1 MQYKNKGYLYATIA
15 SVCYGLNPLFA
26 LPLYS
31 EGLTTFSVLFYRY
44 SLALIGLALLMK
56 LRHEKFGISGKEF
69 WLTTLMALL
78 FAASS
83 YTLFLS
89 FRYID
94 AGIASTILFTYPIF
108 VAVIQRLF
116 FKERIGWIIVLSI
129 ALAFIGV
136 ALLYRGEGGA
146 TLDIWGVVLV
156 IISAITDAF
165 YLIGVNRSVLK
176 KMSGIKL
183 SFYVAVVSVFFFFIL
198 LHGGRDLQMLTTPT
212 LVINAV
218 GLSIFPTLI
227 SIAVITQAI
236 HIIGSTPVSIFGALE
251 ALTALL
257 VSVFVF
263 DGKLTFLNII
273 GIALILFSV
282 IMVVLKKDTGQIE
295 VNS

>member
-31 EGLTTFSVLFYRY
+31 EGLDTFSILFYRY
-44 SLALIGLALLMK
+44 ALALIGLALLMK
-56 LRHEKFGISGKEF
+56 LRREHFGISGKEL
-69 WLTTLMALL
+69 WLTVLMALF
-78 FAASS
+78 FAISS

-89 FRYID
+89 FKYID

-108 VAVIQRLF
+108 VAVIQWMF
-116 FKERIGWIIVLSI
+116 FKEKIGWTVILSI

-136 ALLYRGEGGA
+136 SLLYRGEGGA
-146 TLDIWGVVLV
+146 TLDKWGVVLV
-156 IISAITDAF
+156 VVSAITDAF

-176 KMSGIKL
+176 HMSGIKL
-183 SFYVAVVSVFFFFIL
+183 SFYVALISVFFFLIL
-198 LHGGRDLQMLTTPT
+198 LNGGRDLQPLSTPA

-218 GLSIFPTLI
+218 GLSIFPTLV

-263 DGKLTFLNII
+263 DGSLTWPNMI

-282 IMVVLKKDTGQIE
+282 ISVVLHKDSAQA
-295 VNS
+295 

>member
-31 EGLTTFSVLFYRY
+31 EGLTTFSILFYRY
-44 SLALIGLALLMK
+44 SFALVGLALLMK
-56 LRHEKFGISGKEF
+56 LRHERFGMSSKEF

-89 FRYID
+89 FKYID

-108 VAVIQRLF
+108 VALVQWMF
-116 FKERIGWIIVLSI
+116 FREKIGWVIILSI
-129 ALAFIGV
+129 ALAFLGV
-136 ALLYRGEGGA
+136 SLLYKGEGGA
-146 TLDIWGVVLV
+146 TLNLWGVVLV
-156 IISAITDAF
+156 IVSALTDAF

-176 KMSGIKL
+176 NMSGIKL
-183 SFYVAVVSVFFFFIL
+183 SFYVALLSVFFFLIL
-198 LHGGRDLQMLTTPT
+198 LDGGKDLQMLNTPT
-212 LVINAV
+212 LMINAI

-257 VSVFVF
+257 VSVFIF

-273 GIALILFSV
+273 GIALILSSV
-282 IMVVLKKDTGQIE
+282 IMVVLRKDTGQ
-295 VNS
+295 NA